1 MWQRWQT
8 CLASASAGWD
18 IPAPIMART
27 RPRTTAVAM
36 SRIAVRA
43 APLSVVVARVVL
55 AALLV
60 WPRPAVLAVEF
71 EMVDSVAPS
80 RYGASEERGIE
91 AAGPATATPK
101 RSGGMFLPSD
111 NGTKLWRQ
119 TLATV
124 SADWPIVRTVEPDFR
139 ATPPREG
146 LIESAWLEPSDSAP
160 AARGLPNTAQAW
172 PPRRQRV
179 VVRVVPAI
187 NGAWIDAIVETQ
199 SIADAYATS
208 TPGGVELTGGWPTV
222 AAGGDRTN
230 ITTTLAAR
238 MATAPGGVAEPVYS
252 LPALEEDGGLN
263 GGAAEPPWAH
273 SQHPRLARAGYKVLE
288 DYRNFYSCESLTC
301 LTAAFGAGALMANTG
316 FDTTM
321 QNAWQQGVAPTDLGT
336 FFSDCKPIGEGKYAL
351 AVFGAA
357 AATGIVLEGRPA
369 GDIVGEWGSR
379 SLRMFA
385 VGAPPVYLLQLAT
398 GASRPADNSSAGSH
412 WHFFNDNNGVSG
424 HAFVGAIPFLAA
436 AEMVE
441 NPLAKGTLYV
451 CSTFVGFS
459 RMTDNAHFPS
469 QVFLGWYLAWASSM
483 AVSRTETHFAGMEV
497 RVVPLPMA
505 DLGGLAVETKW

>member
-1 MWQRWQT
+1 
-8 CLASASAGWD
+8 
-18 IPAPIMART
+18 MAKN
-27 RPRTTAVAM
+27 RPRTTAVVNC
-36 SRIAVRA
+36 RIAARA
-43 APLSVVVARVVL
+43 GL
-55 AALLV
+55 AAIVLLGQIC
-60 WPRPAVLAVEF
+60 PASAVEF
-71 EMVDSVAPS
+71 ELVDRVAPS
-80 RYGASEERGIE
+80 RYGSGDESSAEATGIA
-91 AAGPATATPK
+91 AAGPKQT
-101 RSGGMFLPSD
+101 GGMFLPGD

-146 LIESAWLEPSDSAP
+146 LIESAWLEPQNSIP
-160 AARGLPNTAQAW
+160 AARGLPTTDKAW

-179 VVRVVPAI
+179 VVRVVPAV

-208 TPGGVELTGGWPTV
+208 APGSVELTGGWPTV
-222 AAGGDRTN
+222 SSGGDRTN

-238 MATAPGGVAEPVYS
+238 MATAPGGAAEPIYS
-252 LPALEEDGGLN
+252 LPALEEAGLS

-301 LTAAFGAGALMANTG
+301 ITAAFGAGALMANTG

-321 QNAWQQGVAPTDLGT
+321 QNAWQQGVTPTDVGT

-351 AVFGAA
+351 PIFGAA
-357 AATGIVLEGRPA
+357 ALTGVVLEGQPA

-379 SLRMFA
+379 SLRIFV
-385 VGAPPVYLLQLAT
+385 VGAPPVYVLQMAT
-398 GASRPADNSSAGSH
+398 GASRPGESSAGSD
-412 WHFFNDNNGVSG
+412 WHFWNDNNGVSG

-459 RMTDNAHFPS
+459 RMTDNAHYPS

-483 AVSRTETHFAGMEV
+483 AVNRTETHFAGMEV

>member
-1 MWQRWQT
+1 MVKN
-8 CLASASAGWD
+8 
-18 IPAPIMART
+18 
-27 RPRTTAVAM
+27 RPRTTAVVNC
-36 SRIAVRA
+36 RIAVRA
-43 APLSVVVARVVL
+43 AMAVL
-55 AALLV
+55 MV
-60 WPRPAVLAVEF
+60 WPHPAAFAVEF
-71 EMVDSVAPS
+71 ELVDSVAPS
-80 RYGASEERGIE
+80 IYAPSKE
-91 AAGPATATPK
+91 AAVETAGVATTGPKKT
-101 RSGGMFLPSD
+101 GGMFLPSD

-139 ATPPREG
+139 STPPREG
-146 LIESAWLEPSDSAP
+146 LIESAWLEPQDSMP
-160 AARGLPNTAQAW
+160 AARGLPTTGKDW

-179 VVRVVPAI
+179 VIRVMPAA

-208 TPGGVELTGGWPTV
+208 APGGVELTGGWPTV
-222 AAGGDRTN
+222 SSGADRTN

-238 MATAPGGVAEPVYS
+238 MATAPGGVAEPIYS
-252 LPALEEDGGLN
+252 LPALEEDGI
-263 GGAAEPPWAH
+263 GGGPAEPPWVH

-301 LTAAFGAGALMANTG
+301 VTAAFGAGALMANTG

-321 QNAWQQGVAPTDLGT
+321 QNAWQQGVAPTDVGT

-357 AATGIVLEGRPA
+357 AATGLVLEGRPS
-369 GDIVGEWGSR
+369 GDIIGEWGSR

-385 VGAPPVYLLQLAT
+385 VGAPPVYVLQLAT
-398 GASRPADNSSAGSH
+398 GASRPADDSSAGSR

-459 RMTDNAHFPS
+459 RMNDNAHYPS

-505 DLGGLAVETKW
+505 DLGGLAVEAKW

>member
-1 MWQRWQT
+1 MN
-8 CLASASAGWD
+8 
-18 IPAPIMART
+18 
-27 RPRTTAVAM
+27 
-36 SRIAVRA
+36 RIAVRA
-43 APLSVVVARVVL
+43 VMTVMTVMTVMAMLL
-55 AALLV
+55 ACQQ
-60 WPRPAVLAVEF
+60 PPAFAVEF
-71 EMVDSVAPS
+71 ELVDSVAPS
-80 RYGASEERGIE
+80 RYGGDLERGGGVPPGLTSG
-91 AAGPATATPK
+91 AMSGPRKT
-101 RSGGMFLPSD
+101 GGMFLPAD
-111 NGTKLWRQ
+111 NGTRLWQQ

-124 SADWPIVRTVEPDFR
+124 SADWPIVRTVEPDFL

-146 LIESAWLEPSDSAP
+146 LIESAWLEPAGSMHSP
-160 AARGLPNTAQAW
+160 RGLPTTSQAW

-179 VVRVVPAI
+179 VVRVVPAA

-199 SIADAYATS
+199 SISDAYATA

-222 AAGGDRTN
+222 NSGGDTTN

-238 MATAPGGVAEPVYS
+238 MATAPGGVAEPIYS
-252 LPALEEDGGLN
+252 LPALDDVGGS
-263 GGAAEPPWAH
+263 GSAPEPPWAR

-321 QNAWQQGVAPTDLGT
+321 QTAWQQSVAPTDLGT

-357 AATGIVLEGRPA
+357 AATGLVLEGRPA

-436 AEMVE
+436 ADMVE

-459 RMTDNAHFPS
+459 RMTDNAHYPS

-497 RVVPLPMA
+497 RVVPMPIA
-505 DLGGLAVETKW
+505 DLGGLAVEAKW